1 VPFRLNE
8 YVPGAVVAVV
18 FRVNVEVTDPSGGGV
33 TVIGVQKAV
42 LAGTADQFN
51 ALRATGLLNPAALL
65 IVNV

>member
-8 YVPGAVVAVV
+8 YVPVAVVAAV
-18 FRVNVEVTDPSGGGV
+18 FKVNAEVTDPSGGGV